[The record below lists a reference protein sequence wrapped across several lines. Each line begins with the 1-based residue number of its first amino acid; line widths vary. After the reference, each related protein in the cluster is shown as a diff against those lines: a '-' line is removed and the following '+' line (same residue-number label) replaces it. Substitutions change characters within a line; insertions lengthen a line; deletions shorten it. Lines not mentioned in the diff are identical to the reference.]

1 MASPA
6 LHIKDGYFFE
16 VPKALWRRHYTS
28 LDQVPEFLRQANP
41 EATVAEFNHALS
53 GKILIPQPF
62 GTLKNL
68 HDRESGFCISKFMV
82 IELVIV
88 LLLVAMFKKYGEKI
102 REGHPPRGKFWNML
116 DSFLLYLRDNVARPA
131 IGEHD
136 ADQFLPLLWTIFFF
150 ILTCNLFGMLPWLGA
165 PTGAFG
171 TTFALACVIFGTGLY
186 FGMKKFGPL
195 GFWFNQV
202 PHMDLPLLLLWLKPV
217 IFVIEVGGMLI
228 KHGVLAVR
236 LLANMVAGH
245 LVLLGILGF
254 IVAAA
259 AGSSGS
265 WLTVTSVSVIGSTL
279 FSILEL
285 FVAFLQAYVFTF
297 LAALFIGGAVHHH

>member
-28 LDQVPEFLRQANP
+28 RDEVPEFLRNAHP
-41 EATVAEFNHALS
+41 ESTVEEFNQALS

-62 GTLKNL
+62 GMLKNL
-68 HDRESGFCISKFMV
+68 HDRESGFCISKFMI
-82 IELVIV
+82 IEVVIV
-88 LLLVAMFKKYGEKI
+88 LLLVFTFKKYGEMI
-102 REGHPPRGKFWNML
+102 RSGEPPRGKFWNML
-116 DSFLLYLRDNVARPA
+116 DAFLLYLRDNVARPA

-136 ADQFLPLLWTIFFF
+136 ADHFLPLLWTIFFF

-171 TTFALACVIFGTGLY
+171 ATFALACVIFGTGLY
-186 FGMKKFGPL
+186 FGMKKFGPV

-202 PHMDLPLLLLWLKPV
+202 PHMDLPLLLRPLKLL
-217 IFVIEVGGMLI
+217 IFAIELLGLVI

-245 LVLLGILGF
+245 LCCWAFWGSLLPPPPSRRDPG
-254 IVAAA
+254 
-259 AGSSGS
+259 
-265 WLTVTSVSVIGSTL
+265 
-279 FSILEL
+279 
-285 FVAFLQAYVFTF
+285 
-297 LAALFIGGAVHHH
+297 